1 MVIDHHM
8 SFLSSYSYQHHVI
21 ILSPCHHIIIIS
33 WQPHFQYDGVQR
45 SMVDVRW
52 YAPPPPP
59 TMLHITPIVLN
70 IVLHH
75 TILIIIFCPL
85 KLFWCFNLLVCAVQ
99 AIVWLCTN
107 TKKAFE
113 RYTQEL
119 LLSSAEKKL
128 LLNLGILH

>member
-1 MVIDHHM
+1 M
-8 SFLSSYSYQHHVI
+8 Y
-21 ILSPCHHIIIIS
+21 
-33 WQPHFQYDGVQR
+33 
-45 SMVDVRW
+45 MVDTYHRLTPR
-52 YAPPPPP
+52 YSIQDNNRHHSISPFLISADINESCGMACAPPPP

-75 TILIIIFCPL
+75 TILIIIFCPVG
-85 KLFWCFNLLVCAVQ
+85 LFWCFNLLVCGVQ
-99 AIVWLCTN
+99 AIVWLCTS